1 MNHCQFILHFTMSCH
16 PVPFYA
22 FLCQVISCHAV
33 KLMTTRQLL
42 DRRQVPEVRAGSIS
56 KIHAF
61 CSESCLYHAVLQSM
75 PCCASNYAMLCLK
88 VCHAVPQSM
97 PCCASKY
104 ALLGLKVCHAV
115 QDSHSILQGWKVC
128 GVWAPTTPATLLWLS
143 TTNTVSSPMMRL
155 S

>member
-1 MNHCQFILHFTMSCH
+1 MSCH

-75 PCCASNYAMLCLK
+75 PCCASKCAMLCFKVCHAVPQIMPCCASKCAMLCLK
-88 VCHAVPQSM
+88 ACHAVPQSM
-97 PCCASKY
+97 PCWVSKCAMLCRIHTAFCRAGRSVGCGH
-104 ALLGLKVCHAV
+104 LLLLPPCFGCPL
-115 QDSHSILQGWKVC
+115 
-128 GVWAPTTPATLLWLS
+128 PTLCQAQ
-143 TTNTVSSPMMRL
+143 
-155 S
+155 